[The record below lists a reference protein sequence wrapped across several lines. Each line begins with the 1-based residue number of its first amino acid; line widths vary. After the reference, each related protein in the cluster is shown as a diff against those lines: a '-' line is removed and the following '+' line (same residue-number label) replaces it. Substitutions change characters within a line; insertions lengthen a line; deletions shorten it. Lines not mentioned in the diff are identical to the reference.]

1 MHNNSF
7 KREAPFQ
14 CRGCGSDRW
23 SGNWDP
29 GRPHGAAE
37 RLKNKKIKE
46 KQKLHL
52 AVYLKE
58 TFPASLPTP
67 LYVYY
72 FVNG

>member
-7 KREAPFQ
+7 KREAGDFQ
-14 CRGCGSDRW
+14 PANARGAGPI
-23 SGNWDP
+23 P
-29 GRPHGAAE
+29 GQGTGISQAA
-37 RLKNKKIKE
+37 RRSQKIKKQKNKIRE

-67 LYVYY
+67 LYV
-72 FVNG
+72 